1 PASVLH
7 LAWIAAAGEYR
18 HSAENLAWVRASLE
32 LAASL
37 GTAQRLVVAGSCMDD
52 AGPDRHLT
60 EQWPS
65 LYGVAKSALY
75 RLLCYAG
82 GKANLPHFAW
92 ARIFFFYGPEQR
104 GARLVPEVI
113 RCLLAD
119 RPAICGPGT
128 PVRDYLHADD
138 VASALVAFSTA
149 AWKARWTWP
158 PAAAVASPASPKTS
172 PLSWGVPICC
182 AWVSAPQLR
191 SRTASSATTGACC
204 TSWAGTRKCRWTK
217 AWPEPSPGGA
227 NNWPQP
233 RGLPHDLRLEIF
245 QECGSQSRLWCRC
258 RNPGGRASAL
268 PGSVAFAGTVRH
280 VAAALA
286 NCRLRCTAALRIGK
300 RLGALDRR
308 QLGKRRYARAR
319 LRGLR
324 SGGDPIRGKRRR
336 LCRHWPHGVVPRLMV
351 PEPAAAAGV

>member
-1 PASVLH
+1 LLEPGAAAKLCKSLEPASVLH

-138 VASALVAFSTA
+138 VASALVAILDSSLEGTVDVASGRGCSVASLTQNLA
-149 AWKARWTWP
+149 AQLGRP
-158 PAAAVASPASPKTS
+158 HLLRLGERPAA
-172 PLSWGVPICC
+172 
-182 AWVSAPQLR
+182 
-191 SRTASSATTGACC
+191 
-204 TSWAGTRKCRWTK
+204 
-217 AWPEPSPGGA
+217 PEPDRIVGDNRRLLHELG
-227 NNWPQP
+227 WHPQVP
-233 RGLPHDLRLEIF
+233 LDEGLART
-245 QECGSQSRLWCRC
+245 
-258 RNPGGRASAL
+258 
-268 PGSVAFAGTVRH
+268 VAWWREQL
-280 VAAALA
+280 AAAPGPSA
-286 NCRLRCTAALRIGK
+286 
-300 RLGALDRR
+300 
-308 QLGKRRYARAR
+308 
-319 LRGLR
+319 
-324 SGGDPIRGKRRR
+324 
-336 LCRHWPHGVVPRLMV
+336 
-351 PEPAAAAGV
+351 